1 MTATSRA
8 SAGYHRPALRP
19 ARLLRLTAL
28 RIHLEV
34 LEWSGTWWFL
44 LTLVVQALLGPLI
57 GLFVW
62 SAVYPADPY
71 VVTYYVALLL
81 VTVMTES
88 FEQFTFSEKIYDG
101 TISHDLLRPQPVV
114 VNTIGTNI
122 AIRLWLTVMGV
133 PVVLLTGFTFGISL
147 RWAAVLAALP
157 IFVLGAALTFLW
169 TFLLSLTAFWTERV
183 HSIVGFGSS
192 LNYLLGGTVA
202 PLAFLPEPWRG
213 IGQVLPFYGMLG
225 LSADVAAGRVHGLAP
240 LLTGLAYQSAWIALL
255 TTAAVLLWRAGI
267 RRYTVVGA

>member
-8 SAGYHRPALRP
+8 SAGHHRPAPRP
-19 ARLLRLTAL
+19 ARLLRLTAR

-114 VNTIGTNI
+114 INTIGTNI

-133 PVVLLTGFTFGISL
+133 PVVLLTGFTFGVSL

-225 LSADVAAGRVHGLAP
+225 LSADVAAGRVHGLAE
-240 LLTGLAYQSAWIALL
+240 LLTGMAYQSAWIALL